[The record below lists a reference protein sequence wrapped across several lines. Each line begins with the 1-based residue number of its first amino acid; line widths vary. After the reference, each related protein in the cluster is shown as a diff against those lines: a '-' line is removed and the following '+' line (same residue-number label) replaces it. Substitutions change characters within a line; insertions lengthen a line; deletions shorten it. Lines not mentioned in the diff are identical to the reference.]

1 MITGPSQAAKD
12 AAAVVKPT
20 YFKKSLREVAEVS
33 RVSLSPKKSS
43 VGMFSTNSFL
53 LSVSTTELS
62 FSSSTL
68 FQYFLIEAIYLL
80 LLVFSFCRSFS
91 LQQKTIFFFD

>member
-1 MITGPSQAAKD
+1 MTTGPSQAAKD

-20 YFKKSLREVAEVS
+20 YFKKSLRDVEEVS
-33 RVSLSPKKSS
+33 SVSLSPKKSS
-43 VGMFSTNSFL
+43 VGIVSTNSFL

-68 FQYFLIEAIYLL
+68 FQYFLIEAI
-80 LLVFSFCRSFS
+80 
-91 LQQKTIFFFD
+91 